1 MSNRSFINRTAEER
15 RQRLVGGRRVPDY
28 VVRDLAI
35 IDHVGALLHFHRRD
49 RGHRFD
55 AIHVHFAEL
64 LDERQHRVQLALEM
78 WNLALSDRNPREMG
92 DTANG
97 GGIDGHYIWPLVS
110 RL

>member
-1 MSNRSFINRTAEER
+1 MV
-15 RQRLVGGRRVPDY
+15 VGGRRVPDY
-28 VVRDLAI
+28 IVRDLAI

-78 WNLALSDRNPREMG
+78 RNLALSDRNPREMG

-97 GGIDGHYIWPLVS
+97 GGIDGHYIWPLRAIS
-110 RL
+110 APPLADAAFAP

>member
-1 MSNRSFINRTAEER
+1 MV
-15 RQRLVGGRRVPDY
+15 VGGRRVPDY

-35 IDHVGALLHFHRRD
+35 IDHVGALLHFHWHY

-55 AIHVHFAEL
+55 AIHVDFAEL

-78 WNLALSDRNPREMG
+78 RNLALSDRNPREMG

-97 GGIDGHYIWPLVS
+97 GGIDGHYIRPLRANS
-110 RL
+110 ARRIAEGAFAPQ